1 MIKVL
6 NLSVI
11 FDSSN
16 TEHIDYY
23 NSLREKLKSQKYSNY
38 KINLFEN
45 KIDKNNINCII
56 VISENIKKSIKE
68 FNLEEMK
75 RENVILYIVTGNLS
89 TNHIVDCITFTPHLS
104 YLKSSCT
111 RIIPKIIN
119 IAKMNGHE
127 KE

>member
-1 MIKVL
+1 
-6 NLSVI
+6 
-11 FDSSN
+11 
-16 TEHIDYY
+16 
-23 NSLREKLKSQKYSNY
+23 
-38 KINLFEN
+38 
-45 KIDKNNINCII
+45 
-56 VISENIKKSIKE
+56 
-68 FNLEEMK
+68 MK

-104 YLKSSCT
+104 YIKSSCT